1 MTVMDTHRKNS
12 VKVWYDILRID
23 DDQGS
28 RRIFFMKDTEESR
41 TKAHFLSLYPKI
53 FDYSLEGYYHR
64 ERWPC
69 TRRYYQISYYLM
81 IKEGT
86 IYLCLYSKQV
96 FDYSLGGYSHRERS
110 PRTRRYLYMYKE
122 SKEDEIRFG

>member
-1 MTVMDTHRKNS
+1 MDTRRKNS
-12 VKVWYDILRID
+12 VKVWYDILHID

-28 RRIFFMKDTEESR
+28 RRKIVTKDTEESR
-41 TKAHFLSLYPKI
+41 KKAHFLSLYPKI
-53 FDYSLEGYYHR
+53 FDYSLGGYYHR

-86 IYLCLYSKQV
+86 IYLSLYLKQV
-96 FDYSLGGYSHRERS
+96 FDYSLGGYSHREHW

-122 SKEDEIRFG
+122 SKEGERRFG